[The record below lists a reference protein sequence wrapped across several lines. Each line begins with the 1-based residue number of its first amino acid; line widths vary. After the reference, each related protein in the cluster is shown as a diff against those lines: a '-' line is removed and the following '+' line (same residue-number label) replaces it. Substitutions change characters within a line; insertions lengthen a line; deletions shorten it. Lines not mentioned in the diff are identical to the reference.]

1 MSKDCENGGGRAHC
15 SMIGGACKLFSL
27 RVQGPNVGTQGSND
41 DNAGLD
47 VGTTQKKSIERRGA

>member
-15 SMIGGACKLFSL
+15 SVIGGGRKLFSL
-27 RVQGPNVGTQGSND
+27 SVQGPNVGTQGSND

-47 VGTTQKKSIERRGA
+47 VGNAKKKY

>member
-1 MSKDCENGGGRAHC
+1 MSKDSENGGGRAHC
-15 SMIGGACKLFSL
+15 PVIGGGRKLFSL

-47 VGTTQKKSIERRGA
+47 VSNAKKKVLRGA